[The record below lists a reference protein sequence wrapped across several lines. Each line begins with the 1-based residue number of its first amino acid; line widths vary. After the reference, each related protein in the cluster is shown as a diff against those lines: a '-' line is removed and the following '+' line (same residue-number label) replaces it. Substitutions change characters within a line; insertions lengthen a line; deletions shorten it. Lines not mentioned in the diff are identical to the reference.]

1 MSSEHGVSK
10 VCGDNFDAFEDVWS
24 ERLVLHVV
32 CVECTVKAKAKVA
45 VQTKKRLAFFSLEQ
59 DHKQRREG

>member
-1 MSSEHGVSK
+1 MQCLLST
-10 VCGDNFDAFEDVWS
+10 VCDDLLVAFEQAWAGGM
-24 ERLVLHVV
+24 VV